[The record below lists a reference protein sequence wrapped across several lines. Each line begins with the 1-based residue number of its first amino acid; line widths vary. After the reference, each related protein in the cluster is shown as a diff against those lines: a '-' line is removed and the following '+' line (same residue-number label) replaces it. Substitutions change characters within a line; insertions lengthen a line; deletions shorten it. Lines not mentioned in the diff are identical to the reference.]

1 MKPHPSITDERI
13 IAMCE
18 RRMQSTDN
26 EGICLACGA
35 DAEGIEPDARR
46 YSCEACGAHQVYGC
60 EELLMTIV

>member
-35 DAEGIEPDARR
+35 DAEGIPVRLVAPIR
-46 YSCEACGAHQVYGC
+46 STGAKNC
-60 EELLMTIV
+60 